1 MKRLIIILLLFF
13 AALANASEQMI
24 EIAVEITE
32 INENK
37 REELGIEFNIEGIG
51 TALTTK
57 PNIPS
62 IVTPDFFKGEAKF
75 SATLKALEE
84 SGAAKIL
91 SKPKLITKSGTSAKF
106 MVGGEFPVVSSNAIT
121 EKSSVEWKKHGIIME
136 ITPSVMKDNMIDI
149 VISAELSKINKGVSV
164 AGYPEILTRQASSHL
179 QIKDGDTMIL
189 AGLIET
195 TKSENKKGIPFLSSI
210 PILGALFRSTED
222 VEGKTNVLI
231 FVTTKLIEKQ

>member
-1 MKRLIIILLLFF
+1 MKRLIIISLLFF
-13 AALANASEQMI
+13 AAFANASEQMI

-37 REELGIEFNIEGIG
+37 REGLGIEWPG
-51 TALTTK
+51 TILTTES
-57 PNIPS
+57 NIPT
-62 IVTPDFFKGEAKF
+62 IVKSDFFKGEAKF
-75 SATLKALEE
+75 SVTLKALEE

-106 MVGGEFPVVSSNAIT
+106 MVGGEFPIVSNATIG
-121 EKSSVEWKKHGIIME
+121 KASVEWKRHGIIME
-136 ITPSVMKDNMIDI
+136 ITPTVMKDNIIDI
-149 VISAELSKINKGVSV
+149 VITTELSKINDGVSI

-195 TKSENKKGIPFLSSI
+195 TKAKNIKGIPFLRSI
-210 PILGALFRSTED
+210 PILGALFGSTED
-222 VEGKTNVLI
+222 VERKTNVLI